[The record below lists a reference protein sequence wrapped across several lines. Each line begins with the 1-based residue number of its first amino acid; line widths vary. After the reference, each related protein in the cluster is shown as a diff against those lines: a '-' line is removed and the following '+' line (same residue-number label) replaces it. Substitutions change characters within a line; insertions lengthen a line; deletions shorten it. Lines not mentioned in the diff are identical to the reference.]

1 VRALSELLA
10 GASAFSLLAAC
21 ATWGAE
27 GVDVGRPAISV
38 GYLGAS
44 ALAAALALAI
54 DGRRA

>member
-1 VRALSELLA
+1 MRLVSELLA

-27 GVDVGRPAISV
+27 GVEVGRPAISV
-38 GYLGAS
+38 GYLGAG

>member
-1 VRALSELLA
+1 MRLISELLA

-27 GVDVGRPAISV
+27 VGRPAISV
-38 GYLGAS
+38 GYLGAG

>member
-1 VRALSELLA
+1 MRALSELLA
-10 GASAFSLLAAC
+10 GASAFALLAAC

-27 GVDVGRPAISV
+27 GVEVGRPAISV

-44 ALAAALALAI
+44 ALCAAVALLI

>member
-1 VRALSELLA
+1 MRLVSELLA
-10 GASAFSLLAAC
+10 GASAFALLAAC

-27 GVDVGRPAISV
+27 GVEVGRPTISV
-38 GYLGAS
+38 GYLGAG